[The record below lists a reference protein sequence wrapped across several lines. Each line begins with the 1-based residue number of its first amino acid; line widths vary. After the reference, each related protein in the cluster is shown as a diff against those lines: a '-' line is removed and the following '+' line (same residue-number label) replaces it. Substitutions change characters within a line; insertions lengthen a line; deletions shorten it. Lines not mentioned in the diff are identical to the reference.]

1 MQSFRLANGSLR
13 YYARANWE
21 TEKEPNDG
29 SNDALGAWL
38 TPSLQILAI
47 ETGTSPYGFES
58 ALPNLLN
65 VVDLGG
71 GRTGVIVS
79 VSGDGR
85 SLSLVEYHDG
95 ASLREMS
102 TLQALSA
109 GE

>member
-71 GRTGVIVS
+71 GRTGVI
-79 VSGDGR
+79 GR